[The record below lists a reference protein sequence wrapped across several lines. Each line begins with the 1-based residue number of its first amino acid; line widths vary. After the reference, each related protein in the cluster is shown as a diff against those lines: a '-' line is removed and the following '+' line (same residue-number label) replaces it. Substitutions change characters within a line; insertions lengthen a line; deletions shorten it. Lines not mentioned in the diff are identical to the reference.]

1 MWARKNT
8 RLHLDRDHRYGY
20 SYLFGAACAAAW
32 KWLRAMPERVASIL
46 RREWAAMAEAAH

>member
-8 RLHLDRDHRYGY
+8 RLRLDRDHRYGY

-46 RREWAAMAEAAH
+46 RREWAATAEAAH